1 MCSKLRVVV
10 ATCLLPTGK
19 MSFGKKLLISKRN
32 RKRKNAVKVV
42 ADVVHTA
49 KLETEN
55 HLRRRKRERLVLMA
69 ADMSVYKSTVYNTK
83 GTT

>member
-1 MCSKLRVVV
+1 
-10 ATCLLPTGK
+10 

-42 ADVVHTA
+42 ADGVHTA

-55 HLRRRKRERLVLMA
+55 HLQRRKRERLVLKA
-69 ADMSVYKSTVYNTK
+69 ADV
-83 GTT
+83 